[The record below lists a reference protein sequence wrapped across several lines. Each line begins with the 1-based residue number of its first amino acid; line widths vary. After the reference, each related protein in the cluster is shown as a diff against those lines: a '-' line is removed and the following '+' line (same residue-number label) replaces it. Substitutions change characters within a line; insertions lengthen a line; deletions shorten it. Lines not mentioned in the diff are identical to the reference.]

1 MEPKDGPLIAAL
13 GSFFVGFGMGLT
25 STSFIVLIQN
35 MVSWEQRGIATA
47 SNQFMLSIG
56 NTVGVALLG
65 GILNSR
71 FQAYLTKH
79 TSPSENVTLDTAN
92 QLLDPVARNQLPNDV
107 VTVLQTGLTLS
118 LHSVYLIVLLFA
130 IISFILLL
138 FVGKKQVK
146 ENVEKNQ
153 GGFVMSFSEFQLLS
167 VLAQEMNMR
176 KAAERLFVSQP
187 ALSQRLQTIE
197 KDWGTKLFI
206 RSQKGLS
213 LTPAGEAVIRFA
225 NEVRGKRGKS
235 SREYSSHGS

>member
-1 MEPKDGPLIAAL
+1 MKPKDGPLIAAL

-118 LHSVYLIVLLFA
+118 LHTVYLIVLLFA

-146 ENVEKNQ
+146 KCRKKIKVDLLCH
-153 GGFVMSFSEFQLLS
+153 FQNFNYYPFLL
-167 VLAQEMNMR
+167 R
-176 KAAERLFVSQP
+176 K
-187 ALSQRLQTIE
+187 
-197 KDWGTKLFI
+197 
-206 RSQKGLS
+206 
-213 LTPAGEAVIRFA
+213 
-225 NEVRGKRGKS
+225 
-235 SREYSSHGS
+235 